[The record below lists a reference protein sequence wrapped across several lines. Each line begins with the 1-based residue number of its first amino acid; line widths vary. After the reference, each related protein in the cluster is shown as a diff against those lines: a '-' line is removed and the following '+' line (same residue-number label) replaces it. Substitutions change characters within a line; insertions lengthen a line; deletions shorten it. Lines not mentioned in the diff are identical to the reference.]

1 VSSFATRFLRSKS
14 RCPAKLNSKGMV
26 LASSLT
32 IVSVLLTLGIGIRVM
47 LQNDYRILANLRSS
61 THSFYYSVAGIEWSK
76 NEIAE
81 IATFPPTPSNQTK
94 SFANGAFALTFSS
107 PVVTVPL
114 TARITVRSVG
124 TAANATHVSEAQL
137 IKTYDLSDAALAL
150 RGNPARALL
159 SGAGILISGADH
171 NQINGNLISEA
182 KPRLAISTSNAPI
195 PDLLSLEDPAM
206 LDSASLAPGLAESD
220 YLPANFVNQ
229 LAGDL
234 CSVPTAILHP
244 IPTAGSLNI
253 DSQVWGSQSS
263 PEIHCVEGLSQTGDA
278 VNFTGNISGVGILV
292 VRNADLVISG
302 IFHWQGLI
310 IVNGQEI
317 GLKTTGST
325 SKEVV
330 GAAMLNETGTPGRST
345 ATVDIQGNFRLLF
358 SREALKKAAELVPP
372 ETLATSYTTLPAVV
386 SQGYWR
392 SIVR

>member
-1 VSSFATRFLRSKS
+1 
-14 RCPAKLNSKGMV
+14 M
-26 LASSLT
+26 
-32 IVSVLLTLGIGIRVM
+32 
-47 LQNDYRILANLRSS
+47 
-61 THSFYYSVAGIEWSK
+61 
-76 NEIAE
+76 
-81 IATFPPTPSNQTK
+81 
-94 SFANGAFALTFSS
+94 
-107 PVVTVPL
+107 
-114 TARITVRSVG
+114 RSVG

-358 SREALKKAAELVPP
+358 SREALKKAAELIPP
-372 ETLATSYTTLPAVV
+372 ETLATSYATLPAVV